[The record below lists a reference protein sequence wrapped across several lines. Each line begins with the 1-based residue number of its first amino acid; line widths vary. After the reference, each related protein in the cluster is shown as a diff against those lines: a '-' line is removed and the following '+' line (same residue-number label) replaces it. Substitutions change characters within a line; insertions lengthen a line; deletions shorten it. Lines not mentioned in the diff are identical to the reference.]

1 MSIIKHPVGNFK
13 IKILKNFSILLNRV
27 LIFIL
32 SLFLNIKKDES
43 EVIISNAFFAPWK
56 KDKEF
61 IKIFKEIKEY
71 TVIDVRRLYTLW
83 YFSKQTKNING
94 HILDI
99 GCLMG
104 GAGFLISSANK
115 KGKVF
120 LIDTFEGYIDKE
132 KFYSKKTFI
141 FQNLKLINKTKN
153 KLKLKN
159 TKILKGIFP
168 DNFTYKFK
176 DYKFKLCHLD
186 VNTFLST
193 KKSFYFLEKKII
205 KGGVIIFDDYG
216 IYGAD
221 GIKKFID
228 QIYKKF
234 SKSFFFIK
242 NFQGQCILIK
252 K

>member
-1 MSIIKHPVGNFK
+1 MSTIKHPVGNFK
-13 IKILKNFSILLNRV
+13 IKIIKNFSILLNRV
-27 LIFIL
+27 LIFII
-32 SLFLNIKKDES
+32 SFFLNIKKDES
-43 EVIISNAFFAPWK
+43 EVIISNAFLAPWK
-56 KDKEF
+56 KNKEF
-61 IKIFKEIKEY
+61 IKIFKKIKEY

-104 GAGFLISSANK
+104 GAGFIISSANK